1 MVDFLASPSIP
12 EYCPDC
18 RGKGSKPYP
27 YCFYPCPRC
36 EGTGRIVHLTLTYP
50 SQMDTGGNPYGPMMF
65 AGVIERPYRGDD
77 C

>member
-1 MVDFLASPSIP
+1 MVDFLANPSIP

-18 RGKGSKPYP
+18 KGKGSKPYP

-36 EGTGRIVHLTLTYP
+36 EGTGRIVHLTLTYLVDV
-50 SQMDTGGNPYGPMMF
+50 DTSGQYGTPMF